1 MPAGRGIPD
10 VSANASTLTGY
21 LIWSDGVT
29 MSMGGTSAAAP
40 LWAALIACL
49 NEALGRRI
57 GYLTPLLYTQ
67 DAQRAGAV
75 VSIVEGNNK
84 SPAGKGY
91 NARKGWDACT
101 GLGSPRGDKLL
112 KWLKRRHTSR

>member
-10 VSANASTLTGY
+10 VSANASSLTGY

-67 DAQRAGAV
+67 GALRAGAV
-75 VSIVEGNNK
+75 FSVVDGDNK
-84 SPAGKGY
+84 SPEGKGY
-91 NARKGWDACT
+91 NARKAWDACT
-101 GLGSPRGDKLL
+101 GLGSPRGGKLL
-112 KWLKRRHTSR
+112 KWLKRG